1 MGFVDKTGSE
11 DSRWAGCDSVRNSLQ
26 NGALLLLL
34 LSREKSSTCS
44 VLKDFPDTFV
54 GLGRAFEVLLCTNLL
69 ANILSLE
76 EAVLACIGDT
86 TRAIFLRLRMTYLL
100 WRHWLLR
107 GLVQLLDC
115 LLVVSEI
122 LLATDENDGQ
132 ALAEVEDF

>member
-1 MGFVDKTGSE
+1 M
-11 DSRWAGCDSVRNSLQ
+11 
-26 NGALLLLL
+26 
-34 LSREKSSTCS
+34 
-44 VLKDFPDTFV
+44 LKDFPDTFV

-76 EAVLACIGDT
+76 EAVLACIGDN
-86 TRAIFLRLRMTYLL
+86 TRAVFFRLLVTYLL

-122 LLATDENDGQ
+122 LLAADENDGQ

>member
-1 MGFVDKTGSE
+1 
-11 DSRWAGCDSVRNSLQ
+11 
-26 NGALLLLL
+26 
-34 LSREKSSTCS
+34 
-44 VLKDFPDTFV
+44 
-54 GLGRAFEVLLCTNLL
+54 
-69 ANILSLE
+69 
-76 EAVLACIGDT
+76 
-86 TRAIFLRLRMTYLL
+86 MTYLL